1 VQRFLQA
8 ARLDSYRTR
17 AHHFARFPQFGFRK
31 SFVPG
36 RTIMIA
42 YARTLTLA
50 TIASCALALSASAQ
64 QGAKKP
70 TPAPAP
76 APAAAPAEVEKP
88 PAKYGDMSTVT
99 QDLLNRAGEDGNNFL
114 LTNGD
119 YHQHRFYP
127 NRQINRTNVHRL
139 RPAWIFQTEVRESM
153 ETSPIVINGVM
164 YVTTSFSHV
173 YALDARTGQELW
185 HYKHKLGPIT
195 TYCCGPNN
203 RGVAAYG
210 DNVYLATL
218 DSKLVALNAKS
229 GAVVWQV
236 TIADPE
242 LGYSETMAP
251 TAVNGK
257 ILVGTNGG
265 EYGIRGF
272 LKAYDAKDGKLLW
285 TFNTIPENSVG
296 VWAEKDAT
304 GRDMHRDIAAE
315 KAQLAKT
322 GDPYKTLG
330 GGVWQNPAVDL
341 ATNRIYFVVGNPSP
355 DLDGALRPGDNLY
368 TDSLVSLDLNT
379 GQYVCHFQYIAHD
392 VWDLDAVSPPVLVEV
407 KDKDGKAV
415 PGVIH
420 AGKTGHV
427 YVHNRNDCSLIRFS
441 EAMVPQ
447 ENMWTL
453 PTKDGARML
462 PGANGGVEWS
472 PIATDPRMG
481 LAYAINL
488 HQPMTYHVD
497 SAPYPQGKLWLG
509 GAFKVIPSEEQW
521 GNVTAVDYNTGK
533 IRWQVKTPQP
543 MIGGILATSGGLV
556 FTGEGN
562 GWFRAYDS
570 ASGAILWSFQAG
582 AGVNA
587 PPSSYTVEG
596 KQYIVVA
603 AGGNVQLDYKR
614 GNAIIAFTIDQ

>member
-1 VQRFLQA
+1 M
-8 ARLDSYRTR
+8 ARSGIDSL
-17 AHHFARFPQFGFRK
+17 
-31 SFVPG
+31 
-36 RTIMIA
+36 IA
-42 YARTLTLA
+42 G
-50 TIASCALALSASAQ
+50 ALALAVVVATVGTASSQ
-64 QGAKKP
+64 EVK
-70 TPAPAP
+70 
-76 APAAAPAEVEKP
+76 AAV
-88 PAKYGDMSTVT
+88 KYGDMTTVT
-99 QDLLNRAGEDGNNFL
+99 QDLLNRAESDGNNFL

-119 YHQHRFYP
+119 YWQRRYYP
-127 NRQINRTNVHRL
+127 NTQINTANVARL
-139 RPAWIFQTEVRESM
+139 HPAWIFQAEVKESL
-153 ETSPIVINGVM
+153 ETSPLVVNGVM

-173 YALDARTGQELW
+173 YALNARTGEEIW
-185 HYKHKLGPIT
+185 HYKHKLGPVT
-195 TYCCGPNN
+195 TFCCGPNN

-210 DNVYLATL
+210 DMVYLATL
-218 DSKLVALNAKS
+218 DSKLVALDAKT
-229 GAVVWQV
+229 GNVVWQ
-236 TIADPE
+236 TDLADPE

-257 ILVGTNGG
+257 ILIGTNGG

-272 LKAYDAKDGKLLW
+272 LRAYDAKTGKLIW
-285 TFNTIPENSVG
+285 NFNTIPDNTVG

-315 KAQLAKT
+315 KAQLAKS
-322 GDPYKTLG
+322 GDPFKTLG

-341 ATNRIYFVVGNPSP
+341 ETNRIYFMVGNPSP
-355 DLDGALRPGDNLY
+355 DLDGSVRPGDNLY

-392 VWDLDAVSPPVLVEV
+392 IWDLDAVSPAIITTVAG
-407 KDKDGKAV
+407 KDGK
-415 PGVIH
+415 PIKGVIH

-427 YVHNRNDCSLIRFS
+427 YVHDAKDCSLIRFS

-472 PIATDPRMG
+472 PMATNPVLG

-488 HQPMTYHVD
+488 HQPMTYHVAN
-497 SAPYPQGKLWLG
+497 APYPQGKLWLG
-509 GAFKVIPSEEQW
+509 GAFKVIPTEEQW
-521 GNVTAVDYNTGK
+521 GNVSAVDYNTGK

-543 MIGGILATSGGLV
+543 MIGGVLATAGGLV

-562 GWFRAYDS
+562 GQFKAYD
-570 ASGAILWSFQAG
+570 AETGATLWNFQAG

-587 PPSSYTVEG
+587 PPSSYTVDG
-596 KQYIVVA
+596 KQYIVVG

-614 GNAIIAFTIDQ
+614 GDAIIAFTVD

>member
-1 VQRFLQA
+1 M
-8 ARLDSYRTR
+8 ARSGIGS
-17 AHHFARFPQFGFRK
+17 P
-31 SFVPG
+31 
-36 RTIMIA
+36 IA
-42 YARTLTLA
+42 G
-50 TIASCALALSASAQ
+50 ALALAVAVATMGSASSQ
-64 QGAKKP
+64 
-70 TPAPAP
+70 
-76 APAAAPAEVEKP
+76 EVKS
-88 PAKYGDMSTVT
+88 AVKYGDMTTVS
-99 QDLLNRAGEDGNNFL
+99 QDLLNRAESDGNNFL

-119 YHQHRFYP
+119 YWQRRYYP
-127 NRQINRTNVHRL
+127 NTQINTANVARL
-139 RPAWIFQTEVRESM
+139 HPAWIFQTEVKESL
-153 ETSPIVINGVM
+153 ETSPIIVDGVM

-173 YALDARTGQELW
+173 YALNARTGEEIW
-185 HYKHKLGPIT
+185 HYKHKLGPVT
-195 TYCCGPNN
+195 TFCCGPNN

-210 DNVYLATL
+210 DMVYLATL
-218 DSKLVALNAKS
+218 DSKLVALDAKT
-229 GAVVWQV
+229 GNVVWQ
-236 TIADPE
+236 TDLADPE

-257 ILVGTNGG
+257 ILIGTNGG

-272 LKAYDAKDGKLLW
+272 LRAYDAKTGKLLW
-285 TFNTIPENSVG
+285 SFNTIPDNSVG

-315 KAQLAKT
+315 KAQLAKS
-322 GDPYKTLG
+322 GDPFKTLG

-341 ATNRIYFVVGNPSP
+341 ETNRIYFMVGNPSP
-355 DLDGALRPGDNLY
+355 DLDGSVRPGDNLY

-392 VWDLDAVSPPVLVEV
+392 IWDLDAVSPAIITTVAG
-407 KDKDGKAV
+407 KDGK
-415 PGVIH
+415 PIKGVIH

-427 YVHNRNDCSLIRFS
+427 YVHDAKDCSLIRFS

-472 PIATDPRMG
+472 PMATNPVLG

-488 HQPMTYHVD
+488 HQPMTYHVAN
-497 SAPYPQGKLWLG
+497 APYPQGKLWLG
-509 GAFKVIPSEEQW
+509 GAFKVIPTEEQW

-543 MIGGILATSGGLV
+543 MIGGVLATAGGLV

-562 GWFRAYDS
+562 GQFKAYDADTGS
-570 ASGAILWSFQAG
+570 ILWKFQAG

-587 PPSSYTVEG
+587 PPSSYTVDG
-596 KQYIVVA
+596 KQYIVVG

-614 GNAIIAFTIDQ
+614 GDAIIAFTVD

>member
-1 VQRFLQA
+1 
-8 ARLDSYRTR
+8 
-17 AHHFARFPQFGFRK
+17 
-31 SFVPG
+31 
-36 RTIMIA
+36 MIP
-42 YARTLTLA
+42 YGKILTLA
-50 TIASCALALSASAQ
+50 TIAACALALAASAQ
-64 QGAKKP
+64 QPAKQP
-70 TPAPAP
+70 APAAAPAPAP
-76 APAAAPAEVEKP
+76 APAPSTSAEVTKP
-88 PAKYGDMSTVT
+88 PAKYGDMQTVT
-99 QDLLNRAGEDGNNFL
+99 QDLLNRAGDDGNNFL

-119 YHQHRFYP
+119 YSQLRFYP

-153 ETSPIVINGVM
+153 ETSPIVINGIM

-185 HYKHKLGPIT
+185 HYKHRLGPIT

-218 DSKLVALNAKS
+218 DSKLVALNAKT
-229 GAVVWQV
+229 GAVVWQQ

-251 TAVNGK
+251 TAVKGK
-257 ILVGTNGG
+257 ILIGTNGG
-265 EYGIRGF
+265 EYGVRGF
-272 LKAYDAKDGKLLW
+272 VKAYDAKDGKLLW
-285 TFNTIPENSVG
+285 TFYTIPENSVG

-341 ATNRIYFVVGNPSP
+341 ATNRIFFLVGNPSP
-355 DLDGALRPGDNLY
+355 DLDGSLRPGDNLY
-368 TDSLVSLDLNT
+368 TNSLVSVDLET
-379 GQYVCHFQYIAHD
+379 GRYVCHFQYIAHD
-392 VWDLDAVSPPVLVEV
+392 VWDLDAVSPAVLVNVRDNE
-407 KDKDGKAV
+407 GKMV
-415 PGVIH
+415 PGVLH

-447 ENMWTL
+447 ENMWVL

-472 PIATDPRMG
+472 PMAVDPRLG
-481 LAYAINL
+481 LTYAINL

-497 SAPYPQGKLWLG
+497 STPYPQGKLWLG

-521 GNVTAVDYNTGK
+521 GNVTAVDYHTGK

-543 MIGGILATSGGLV
+543 MIGGILATAGGLV

-570 ASGAILWSFQAG
+570 GSGAILWSFQAG

-614 GNAIIAFTIDQ
+614 GNNIIAFTIDY